1 MQGDRFT
8 LSQQVVNF
16 ETTLDQL
23 RTMMTPAN
31 LTRYLAKAIAFMVF
45 GSNDYI
51 NNYLMPSMYP
61 SSFQFN
67 PPDFANLLLNH
78 YARQIV
84 VSKTTSLLVLTSQ
97 AVV

>member
-1 MQGDRFT
+1 MQIERFT

-16 ETTLDQL
+16 QTTLDQL
-23 RTMMTPAN
+23 RILMTPED
-31 LTRYLAKAIAFMVF
+31 LTKYLANSFTVMVF

-61 SSFQFN
+61 SSFRYS
-67 PPDFANLLLNH
+67 PPDFANLLLDR

-84 VSKTTSLLVLTSQ
+84 VSKSITILSHSSS
-97 AVV
+97 